1 MLKKI
6 VLDLETQKSFDDVG
20 GRGKNHLLK
29 ISVCGIY
36 DYSKDEYPIF
46 EESELPRLA
55 PILQS
60 ADQIIGFNIKQ
71 FDFEVL
77 QPYLNFNIFDI
88 PYYDILLE
96 IEKVIGH
103 RIKLESVAQGS
114 IGSGKSGNGL
124 EALLYYKNGKMD
136 LLKKYCL
143 DDVKVTKQVYEYA
156 LKNQKLLYRDY
167 FAIKEIPI
175 PEGKAIKQ
183 VTVITEVTDFVIFSL
198 SFIAQASVSPGK
210 IPFPNI
216 FVKAGIRLNT
226 VTERPVKEP

>member
-29 ISVCGIY
+29 VSVCGVYNYITDQYSIY
-36 DYSKDEYPIF
+36 
-46 EESELPRLA
+46 EEHELPHLA
-55 PILQS
+55 PLLQS

-77 QPYLNFNIFDI
+77 QPYLNFNIFEV
-88 PYYDILLE
+88 PYYDILQE

-114 IGSGKSGNGL
+114 LGTGKSGNGL
-124 EALLYYKNGKMD
+124 EALLYYKNGKMSE
-136 LLKKYCL
+136 LKKYCL
-143 DDVKVTKQVYEYA
+143 DDVKITKAVYEYA

-167 FAIKEIPI
+167 FQVRELPIKC
-175 PEGKAIKQ
+175 
-183 VTVITEVTDFVIFSL
+183 TEP
-198 SFIAQASVSPGK
+198 VSRVGVLTQK
-210 IPFPNI
+210 VLF
-216 FVKAGIRLNT
+216 
-226 VTERPVKEP
+226 